1 MIREGGT
8 TLLHK
13 CPTTTGVT
21 CHTCQDD
28 EIDVE
33 MDSTSCNQQRRDL
46 TQPAYTTV
54 ESSLAPDV
62 PNWRRLTISATASA
76 RAHVHRNHVDV
87 EPWGDASQGRRLP
100 KTACGTTSKEWP
112 PNFVQLVQ
120 VAPHYSGNRRNPLPL
135 HTKLVEL
142 WQVQGKRLSPPQT
155 EGGMNK
161 PVECTIA
168 STP

>member
-76 RAHVHRNHVDV
+76 RAHGTV
-87 EPWGDASQGRRLP
+87 GRRLARTP
-100 KTACGTTSKEWP
+100 TSK
-112 PNFVQLVQ
+112 NRMRDHLARMVSKFVQLVQ

-142 WQVQGKRLSPPQT
+142 WQVQGKRLSPPQP
-155 EGGMNK
+155 EGGRTSRWSALLPPPHDVN
-161 PVECTIA
+161 VQA
-168 STP
+168 